1 MTLAQCISF
10 VDGIEPNAYTNE
22 QKARWVSECEG
33 RVWTD
38 VFLQS
43 PADFTPLTYSAN
55 ASDELSVKAPH
66 DKIYDRYLRAM
77 IHYANNEPDRYA
89 MSYTLFNDAWGEFVR
104 WFARNYD
111 PAYYVDRPDEAEGY
125 EYPAGYFEGP
135 TQPVDISE
143 PVVYPGAEGEGD

>member
-1 MTLAQCISF
+1 MTLAQCISY

-55 ASDELSVKAPH
+55 STDELSVKAPH

-104 WFARNYD
+104 GSPGITTRRIMWT
-111 PAYYVDRPDEAEGY
+111 
-125 EYPAGYFEGP
+125 GP
-135 TQPVDISE
+135 TRRRITRIPQDTLTL
-143 PVVYPGAEGEGD
+143 PGQRSR